1 MATAR
6 ALAREA
12 MLEEIKAA
20 ARRQLVEDGAAS
32 ISLRAIAR
40 QLGIVSSGIYR
51 YVASRDDLLT
61 ILIVDAY
68 NDVGDVAEAAVR
80 DKRGGVRAQ
89 WLRVTKAIRRWAI
102 EHPHDY
108 ALIYGT
114 PVPGY
119 RAPEDTISPALRVSL
134 VGLGLL
140 GTADV
145 VQDRGVTIPRS
156 VRADLARVRAFAP
169 GASDDLLSRALM
181 AWTMLFGTI
190 SYELY
195 GHLHNVIT
203 DYDAFFE
210 LQMGRA
216 ADLLFDESR

>member
-6 ALAREA
+6 ALARET

-40 QLGIVSSGIYR
+40 ELGIVSSGIYR

-89 WLRVTKAIRRWAI
+89 WLRVTKAIRGWAI

-140 GTADV
+140 TSAEV
-145 VQDRGVTIPRS
+145 VQEKGVRIPRS
-156 VRADLARVRAFAP
+156 VHADFATIRAIAP
-169 GASDDLLSRALM
+169 DASDDLLSRALM

-190 SYELY
+190 SYELF

-203 DYDAFFE
+203 DFDGFFE
-210 LQMGRA
+210 LQTGRA
-216 ADLLFDESR
+216 ADLLFGEG

>member
-6 ALAREA
+6 AIAREA

-40 QLGIVSSGIYR
+40 ELGIVSSGIYR

-68 NDVGDVAEAAVR
+68 NAVGDVAEAAAR
-80 DKRGGVRAQ
+80 DKRGGVRGQ
-89 WLRVTKAIRRWAI
+89 WLRVTKAIRGWAI

-140 GTADV
+140 TSDDVTA
-145 VQDRGVTIPRS
+145 DRGVTIPRS
-156 VRADLARVRAFAP
+156 VHADFATIRAIAP

-190 SYELY
+190 SYELF
-195 GHLHNVIT
+195 GHLHNVIS

-216 ADLLFDESR
+216 ADLLFAE